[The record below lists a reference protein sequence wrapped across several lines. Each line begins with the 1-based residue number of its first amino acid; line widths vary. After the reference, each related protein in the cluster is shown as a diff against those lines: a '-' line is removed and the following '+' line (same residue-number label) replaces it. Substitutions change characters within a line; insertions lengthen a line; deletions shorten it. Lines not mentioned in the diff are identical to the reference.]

1 MLVRGA
7 SCLLRGVAA
16 ADLWHAVTAIRSHPW
31 ALLAFVV
38 LVVGAENCCN
48 CQWPFVLCVCVC
60 VSYETRLPHRLRVS
74 LPSSAS
80 FSH

>member
-1 MLVRGA
+1 MGRMLVGGA

-48 CQWPFVLCVCVC
+48 C
-60 VSYETRLPHRLRVS
+60 
-74 LPSSAS
+74 
-80 FSH
+80 